1 MRTLFARY
9 VSRVLLV
16 VLIVL
21 PALALTSSGGPY
33 NLNWWTV
40 DGGGYTVSTGG
51 SYALGGTVGQTDA
64 GVLSG
69 GSYTLSGGFWGGVEV
84 TYQVWTPLIM
94 RDSP

>member
-1 MRTLFARY
+1 MISS
-9 VSRVLLV
+9 SRVLLV

-51 SYALGGTVGQTDA
+51 SSSLGGTVGQTDA
-64 GVLSG
+64 GVLSD
-69 GSYTLSGGFWGGVEV
+69 GSYTLRDGFGGGATV

>member
-1 MRTLFARY
+1 MRRI
-9 VSRVLLV
+9 RRLLV
-16 VLIVL
+16 PGLIPL
-21 PALALTSSGGPY
+21 LLLLSALALASSGGPY

-51 SYALGGTVGQTDA
+51 SYSLGGTVGQSDA

-69 GSYTLSGGFWGGVEV
+69 GSYTLSGGFWGGAAV
-84 TYQVWTPLIM
+84 TYQIWAPLIV